1 MKKVLYI
8 FFIMTLIT
16 SLTFAKKD
24 RKKRG
29 KNSKKSI
36 IQLRDSYTFEDIEK
50 LKDSYLQNSEK
61 ALERLISIYEDTNQS
76 LAIRTAA
83 LDIITN
89 SQDPTF
95 KLALEKTIS
104 EADFVYN
111 DLMKKSLYALIKM
124 DDGSSS
130 NSIVEGLKKSEEKIM
145 DLRTAMVDA
154 VGENN
159 TEDKVITL
167 LELYEISL
175 SNHQRM
181 NELLTITLGNLDD
194 DRAMPMLMDIARNED
209 IDAKVRNRAI
219 EILSR
224 KNAPELVDFFIELIG
239 SPNTNDAMMDF
250 VHNSMGLKQ
259 RDRMVM
265 ALLESYQAGKTRY
278 HAVLYSIM
286 DGLEDFDNPQM
297 KPLFIEVAKT
307 DGYPRL
313 LRIKAIQSLSSFN
326 DQNVLDELIPLLDA
340 PYNYTFYYEINSLAE
355 KINADKKYFDKIRNA
370 GFKAMN
376 GTK

>member
-224 KNAPELVDFFIELIG
+224 KNAPELVDFFVELIG

-326 DQNVLDELIPLLDA
+326 DQDVLDELIPLLDD

>member
-1 MKKVLYI
+1 
-8 FFIMTLIT
+8 MTLIT

-24 RKKRG
+24 RKKRSN
-29 KNSKKSI
+29 KSKKSI

-50 LKDSYLQNSEK
+50 LKDSYLQDGEK
-61 ALERLISIYEDTNQS
+61 ALEKLISIYEDTNQS

-83 LDIITN
+83 LDIITD
-89 SQDPTF
+89 SQDPAF
-95 KLALEKTIS
+95 KLALEKIIS
-104 EADFVYN
+104 EADFVYI
-111 DLMKKSLYALIKM
+111 DLMKNSLYALVKM
-124 DDGSSS
+124 EDGSSAS
-130 NSIVEGLKKSEEKIM
+130 SIVEGLKKSEEKIM
-145 DLRTAMVDA
+145 DLRTVMVDA

-224 KNAPELVDFFIELIG
+224 KNAPELVDFFVELIG

-265 ALLESYQAGKTRY
+265 ALLESYQTGKTRY

-313 LRIKAIQSLSSFN
+313 LRIKAIQSLASFN
-326 DQNVLDELIPLLDA
+326 DQNVLDELVSLLDD
-340 PYNYTFYYEINSLAE
+340 PQNYSSYYYEINNLAE
-355 KINADKKYFDKIRNA
+355 KINADKKYFDEIRDA
-370 GFKAMN
+370 GLKAMN
-376 GTK
+376 GN

>member
-29 KNSKKSI
+29 KKSKKSI

-50 LKDSYLQNSEK
+50 LKDSYLQDSEK
-61 ALERLISIYEDTNQS
+61 ALEKLISIYEDSNQS

-83 LDIITN
+83 LDIITD

-95 KLALEKTIS
+95 KLALKKIIS
-104 EADFVYN
+104 EANFVYN
-111 DLMKKSLYALIKM
+111 DLMKKSLYALVKM
-124 DDGSSS
+124 EDGSSAS
-130 NSIVEGLKKSEEKIM
+130 SIVEGLKKSEEKIM
-145 DLRTAMVDA
+145 DLRTVMVDA

-224 KNAPELVDFFIELIG
+224 KNAPELVDFFVELIG

-265 ALLESYQAGKTRY
+265 ALLESYQTGKTRY

-313 LRIKAIQSLSSFN
+313 LRIKAIQSLASFN
-326 DQNVLDELIPLLDA
+326 DQNVLDELVPLLDD
-340 PYNYTFYYEINSLAE
+340 PQNYSYYYEINNLAE
-355 KINADKKYFDKIRNA
+355 KINADKKYFDEIRGA

-376 GTK
+376 GN

>member
-1 MKKVLYI
+1 MKKFLYI
-8 FFIMTLIT
+8 FFIITLIT

-29 KNSKKSI
+29 KKSKKSI
-36 IQLRDSYTFEDIEK
+36 VQLRDNYTFEDIEK
-50 LKDSYLQNSEK
+50 LKDSYLQDSEK
-61 ALERLISIYEDTNQS
+61 ALEKLISIYEDTNQS

-83 LDIITN
+83 LEIITD
-89 SQDPTF
+89 SKDPTF

-104 EADFVYN
+104 GADFVYN
-111 DLMKKSLYALIKM
+111 DLMKKSLYALVKM

-130 NSIVEGLKKSEEKIM
+130 NSIVEGLRKSEEKIM
-145 DLRTAMVDA
+145 DLRTVMVDA

-194 DRAMPMLMDIARNED
+194 ERAMPMLMDIARNED
-209 IDAKVRNRAI
+209 VDAKVRNRAI

-224 KNAPELVDFFIELIG
+224 KNAPELVDFFVELIG

-265 ALLESYQAGKTRY
+265 ALLESYQTGKTRY

-313 LRIKAIQSLSSFN
+313 LRTKAIQSLASFN
-326 DQNVLDELIPLLDA
+326 DQDVLDQLIPLLDD
-340 PYNYTFYYEINSLAE
+340 PHNYTFYYEINSLAE

>member
-29 KNSKKSI
+29 KKSKNSI

-50 LKDSYLQNSEK
+50 LKDSYLKNSEK
-61 ALERLISIYEDTNQS
+61 ALEKLILIYEDTNQS

-83 LDIITN
+83 LDIIAD
-89 SQDPTF
+89 SQDPTL
-95 KLALEKTIS
+95 KLALEKIIS

-124 DDGSSS
+124 EDGSLSS
-130 NSIVEGLKKSEEKIM
+130 SIVEGLKKSEEKIM
-145 DLRTAMVDA
+145 DLRTVMVDA

-159 TEDKVITL
+159 TENKVITL
-167 LELYEISL
+167 LELYDISL

-194 DRAMPMLMDIARNED
+194 DRAMPMLMDIARNEE
-209 IDAKVRNRAI
+209 IDVKLRNRAI

-224 KNAPELVDFFIELIG
+224 KNAPELVDFFVELIG

-250 VHNSMGLKQ
+250 VHNSMGLQQ

-265 ALLESYQAGKTRY
+265 ALLESYQTGKTRY

-297 KPLFIEVAKT
+297 KPLFIEIAKT

-313 LRIKAIQSLSSFN
+313 LRIKAIQSLANFN
-326 DQNVLDELIPLLDA
+326 DQNVLNELIPLLGN
-340 PYNYTFYYEINSLAE
+340 PENYSYYYEISNLAE
-355 KINADKKYFDKIRNA
+355 KINADKKYFDTMRDM

-376 GTK
+376 GN

>member
-29 KNSKKSI
+29 KKSKNSI

-50 LKDSYLQNSEK
+50 LKDSYLKDSEK
-61 ALERLISIYEDTNQS
+61 ALEKLILIYEDTNQS
-76 LAIRTAA
+76 LSIRNAA
-83 LDIITN
+83 LDIITD
-89 SQDPTF
+89 SQDPAF
-95 KLALEKTIS
+95 KQALKNTIS

-111 DLMKKSLYALIKM
+111 DLMKKSLYALVKIE
-124 DDGSSS
+124 DESSA
-130 NSIVEGLKKSEEKIM
+130 NSIVQGLKKSEEKIM

-154 VGENN
+154 IGENN

-224 KNAPELVDFFIELIG
+224 KNAPELVDFFVEMIG
-239 SPNTNDAMMDF
+239 SPNTNDAMLDF

-286 DGLEDFDNPQM
+286 EGLKDYDNPQM

-313 LRIKAIQSLSSFN
+313 LRTKAIQSLANFN
-326 DQNVLDELIPLLDA
+326 DQKVLDELIPLLDD
-340 PYNYTFYYEINSLAE
+340 PQNYAFYYEITNLAE
-355 KINADKKYFDKIRNA
+355 KINANKKYFDEIRDAGLNA
-370 GFKAMN
+370 MKS
-376 GTK
+376 K

>member
-1 MKKVLYI
+1 
-8 FFIMTLIT
+8 
-16 SLTFAKKD
+16 
-24 RKKRG
+24 
-29 KNSKKSI
+29 
-36 IQLRDSYTFEDIEK
+36 
-50 LKDSYLQNSEK
+50 
-61 ALERLISIYEDTNQS
+61 
-76 LAIRTAA
+76 
-83 LDIITN
+83 
-89 SQDPTF
+89 
-95 KLALEKTIS
+95 
-104 EADFVYN
+104 
-111 DLMKKSLYALIKM
+111 
-124 DDGSSS
+124 
-130 NSIVEGLKKSEEKIM
+130 M
-145 DLRTAMVDA
+145 DLRTVMVDA

-181 NELLTITLGNLDD
+181 NELLTVTLGNLDD
-194 DRAMPMLMDIARNED
+194 DRAMPMLMDIARNND

-224 KNAPELVDFFIELIG
+224 KNAPELVDFFVELIG

-297 KPLFIEVAKT
+297 KPLFIDVAKT

-313 LRIKAIQSLSSFN
+313 LRIKAIQSLASFN
-326 DQNVLDELIPLLDA
+326 DQEVLDQLIPLLDD
-340 PYNYTFYYEINSLAE
+340 PQNYSYYYEINNLAE
-355 KINADKKYFDKIRNA
+355 KINADKDYFDKIRNA

>member
-1 MKKVLYI
+1 MNRFLYI
-8 FFIMTLIT
+8 FFIITLIT

-29 KNSKKSI
+29 KKSKKSI

-50 LKDSYLQNSEK
+50 LKDSYLKDSEK
-61 ALERLISIYEDTNQS
+61 ALERLISIYQDTNQS
-76 LAIRTAA
+76 LAIRAAA
-83 LDIITN
+83 LDVITN
-89 SQDPTF
+89 SQDPAF
-95 KLALEKTIS
+95 KLALESTIS
-104 EADFVYN
+104 QADFVYN
-111 DLMKKSLYALIKM
+111 DLMKKSLYALVKM
-124 DDGSSS
+124 EDESSS
-130 NSIVEGLKKSEEKIM
+130 VAIVEGLKKSEEKIM

-181 NELLTITLGNLDD
+181 NELLTLTLGNLDD
-194 DRAMPMLMDIARNED
+194 DRAIPLLMDIARNED

-224 KNAPELVDFFIELIG
+224 KNAPELVDFFVELIG

-265 ALLESYQAGKTRY
+265 ALLESYQTGKTRY

-286 DGLEDFDNPQM
+286 NGLEDFDNPQM

-313 LRIKAIQSLSSFN
+313 LRIKAIQSLTNFN
-326 DQNVLDELIPLLDA
+326 DQNVLEELIPLLDE
-340 PYNYTFYYEINSLAE
+340 PQNYTYYYEIKNLAE
-355 KINADKKYFDKIRNA
+355 KINADKKYIDKIKNSGLNA
-370 GFKAMN
+370 MRGN
-376 GTK
+376 